1 MTAFL
6 TVFLSVFI
14 AELGDKTQL
23 ATALFAA
30 DGARSKWLVFFASS
44 AALVTSAAVATLAG
58 SAARELLPA
67 SWHHRG
73 VRLSENSSIY
83 ASVRINRAPET
94 LFSELA
100 GSGEPTEA
108 DLGPGLR
115 F

>member
-58 SAARELLPA
+58 SAAREVLASPRLKLIAGAGFIAIGAFNIWGALRPA
-67 SWHHRG
+67 
-73 VRLSENSSIY
+73 
-83 ASVRINRAPET
+83 
-94 LFSELA
+94 
-100 GSGEPTEA
+100 
-108 DLGPGLR
+108 
-115 F
+115 